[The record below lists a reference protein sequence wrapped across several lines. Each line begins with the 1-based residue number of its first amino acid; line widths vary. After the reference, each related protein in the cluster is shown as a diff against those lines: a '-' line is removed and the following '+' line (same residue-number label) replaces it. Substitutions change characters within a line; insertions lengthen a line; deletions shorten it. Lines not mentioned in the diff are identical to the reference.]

1 VEKEI
6 VIVDGDSLDG
16 TRDILREQESRAD
29 TKVIYQHAR
38 NGRGGAL
45 KEGINAATGDVILFQ
60 DADLELDPADYPALL
75 APIAEGS
82 ADVVFGSR
90 FLNGP
95 PKMGLLQR
103 IGNQTLT
110 GLVNLLFGT
119 RLTDVETCYQV
130 FRRETVQGL
139 RTHNNHFAYTVE
151 LTCRLIQR
159 GHTIR
164 EIPITYFPR
173 GRAEGKKVRWAD
185 GFASL
190 WTILRC
196 RLTRP

>member
-1 VEKEI
+1 MPP
-6 VIVDGDSLDG
+6 
-16 TRDILREQESRAD
+16 
-29 TKVIYQHAR
+29 
-38 NGRGGAL
+38 
-45 KEGINAATGDVILFQ
+45 AATGDVILFQ